1 VPVTVGTREG
11 IASLLPLCT
20 NPRPTVIVILATTLG
35 WTGGACGRTALLT
48 TDAGTSLVV
57 TSTGGSDASLTT
69 SQPPTD
75 GGCAAGLTACGRGAA
90 ARCYNLSRS
99 VDHCGQCGNACAPGI
114 ACQSSKCQQH
124 ACKGALTFR
133 TLPAIAT
140 VPSAD
145 TPTVPSADPPPPTSY
160 SYVPVLGD
168 FDGDGTLDFVGQT
181 QGDASMGLM
190 LGKGDGTF
198 QAHAIASPSS
208 SGWSAAAADLNG
220 DGRLDLASIHPGTE
234 AVSVRLGNGDPATL
248 FAPET
253 TYSTPS
259 PPGNLLLADL
269 DDDGHVDMVVAETQR
284 LTLWRGTAGGRFAEP
299 VDIPVGLA
307 APTGSDPGTSRTYAL
322 FAADWNQDGVLDLL
336 YGASTLRL
344 LPGLGDGTFDK
355 EIACG
360 LGLDSYNFNRNIPAD
375 FDHDQKPDMIVDTRV
390 FLGMNDCN
398 FSTSVPIPVPSGQ
411 QEVMLLALGVA
422 DLDGDGNPDIVAGE
436 SGTEKGSTA
445 VYLGDGRGR
454 FSPPLTFSGDV
465 YTSSYFLT
473 GDLNH
478 DTKLDIIV
486 TTPGGWQV
494 LLNTCP

>member
-1 VPVTVGTREG
+1 
-11 IASLLPLCT
+11 
-20 NPRPTVIVILATTLG
+20 
-35 WTGGACGRTALLT
+35 
-48 TDAGTSLVV
+48 
-57 TSTGGSDASLTT
+57 
-69 SQPPTD
+69 
-75 GGCAAGLTACGRGAA
+75 
-90 ARCYNLSRS
+90 
-99 VDHCGQCGNACAPGI
+99 
-114 ACQSSKCQQH
+114 
-124 ACKGALTFR
+124 
-133 TLPAIAT
+133 
-140 VPSAD
+140 
-145 TPTVPSADPPPPTSY
+145 
-160 SYVPVLGD
+160 VPVLGD

-181 QGDASMGLM
+181 QGNASMGLM

-208 SGWSAAAADLNG
+208 SGWSVAAADLNG

-234 AVSVRLGNGDPATL
+234 AAVSVRLGNSDPATL
-248 FAPET
+248 FAPAT
-253 TYSTPS
+253 NYSTPS

-284 LTLWRGTAGGRFAEP
+284 LTLWRGTADGQFAEP

-307 APTGSDPGTSRTYAL
+307 VPSDPGTWPGTWPAYAL

-344 LPGLGDGTFDK
+344 LPGRGDGTFDK

-360 LGLDSYNFNRNIPAD
+360 LALDSYNYNFNILAD
-375 FDHDQKPDMIVDTRV
+375 FDHDQKPDMIVDARV
-390 FLGMNDCN
+390 FLGMNGCN
-398 FSTSVPIPVPSGQ
+398 FSTSVAIPVPG
-411 QEVMLLALGVA
+411 VPLGVA
-422 DLDGDGNPDIVAGE
+422 DLDGDGNPDIVDAQ
-436 SGTEKGSTA
+436 SGTEKGSIA

-454 FSPPLTFSGDV
+454 FSPPLSFPNDAAGW
-465 YTSSYFLT
+465 SSYLLT